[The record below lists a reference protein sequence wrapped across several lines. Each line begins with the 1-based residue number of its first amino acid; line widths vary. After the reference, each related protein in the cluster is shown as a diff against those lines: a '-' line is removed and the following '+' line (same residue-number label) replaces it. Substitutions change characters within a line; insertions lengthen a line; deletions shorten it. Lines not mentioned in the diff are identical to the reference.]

1 MFKIMNL
8 QHIRIEKEIS
18 SKSQPWGIRFIKNQ
32 KCFMLYSLDHIE
44 IEEWVKHLTNH
55 CILSNFNKKYRN
67 VKAIGKGTFAK
78 VYLVQRE
85 GDHQEFAVKTF
96 EKRFL
101 EEKGA
106 EKNKVAFIFWVKY
119 LLFLK

>member
-1 MFKIMNL
+1 MSPG
-8 QHIRIEKEIS
+8 E
-18 SKSQPWGIRFIKNQ
+18 PWGIRFVKNQ
-32 KCFMLYSLDHIE
+32 KFFILFCRDRLKT
-44 IEEWVKHLTNH
+44 EEWLRQLTPH

-119 LLFLK
+119 LLF